1 MTDITPL
8 QILGDAEAASCDGEV
23 CELPQHREHAI
34 VNRRLDDD
42 AV

>member
-1 MTDITPL
+1 MSDTPL
-8 QILGDAEAASCDGEV
+8 QILGEDAAACEGEF

-34 VNRRLDDD
+34 VSRRLDED